1 MGKKG
6 KKNKE
11 KAPLQLPLEEKIYLL
26 GYNSWNS
33 PHLHGD
39 LVGGLGFF
47 LDFHSNQSKPYL
59 PTVSFIQ
66 AFQLILGPFKDPH
79 CYEAHVTDKVLEKW
93 CMMNLSLAA

>member
-47 LDFHSNQSKPYL
+47 S
-59 PTVSFIQ
+59 
-66 AFQLILGPFKDPH
+66 
-79 CYEAHVTDKVLEKW
+79 
-93 CMMNLSLAA
+93 